1 MLKFVDKNTGKEEAF
16 LYSKTIPR
24 SGDAVLKNG
33 LYYRVEDVIFDDDE
47 GDITVVVFPDT
58 HKNNGLNKAFSH
70 VQKETMN
77 RVKQLLNYGERLAA
91 VKLLYEA
98 SGSSLKEAKEFC
110 DNFQN

>member
-1 MLKFVDKNTGKEEAF
+1 MLKFVDTSIGKEEAF
-16 LYSKTIPR
+16 LYSKTVPR
-24 SGDAVLKNG
+24 SGDVILKNG

-47 GDITVVVFPDT
+47 GDIIVEASLDT

-77 RVKQLLNYGERLAA
+77 KVKQLLNRGDKLRA

-110 DNFQN
+110 DNL